1 MHRITRRRSPSR
13 LTRYRT
19 LTGAALAVV
28 IALAL
33 GGTAVAEY
41 IDSTS
46 PPAEGNQRYYFT
58 LTAKHSGL
66 NLNVAG
72 ASTQNGAEII
82 QWDGPS
88 YMNEQW
94 EQLYNGSSQGYMF
107 RNRWSR
113 QCITSPSNVEG
124 AVIVQRPC
132 EGTSNQLWMP
142 EQPKENG
149 SFWYLRNYANK
160 FDLNIAGGSGELGA
174 KLIQYRHVNA
184 APNAEFQWNGHEV
197 TD

>member
-1 MHRITRRRSPSR
+1 
-13 LTRYRT
+13 

-33 GGTAVAEY
+33 GGSAVAEF
-41 IDSTS
+41 IDPTS
-46 PPAEGNQRYYFT
+46 PPAEGNQRYYFNI
-58 LTAKHSGL
+58 TAKHSGL

-82 QWDGPS
+82 QWNALHH
-88 YMNEQW
+88 MNEQW
-94 EQLYNGSSQGYMF
+94 EQLSTGSTKGYLF

-113 QCITSPSNVEG
+113 QCITSPNNVEG

-149 SFWYLRNYANK
+149 TFWYLRNLTNN

-184 APNAEFQWNGHEV
+184 APNAEFDWPGHYV